1 MNPTQTLVY
10 MILILALF
18 MGIFNASYS
27 VFNPKNGRKFPL
39 FFLNLCLFFIASMH
53 LMELVSTSEES
64 LLIWHDLKLFA
75 WFFYPAVWLFV
86 SIDLTRKLTKGKIFL
101 TLVLGLS
108 SLSLVIVRFLDPRY
122 SLFYT
127 SFQRSQGMFFWR
139 LEATKGPFYTVFLGY
154 LFVAL
159 IAALAVYLTA
169 AVTNGKKHRRLFI
182 ESFLV
187 TLIPVL
193 FFMAELYDPF
203 KTGLDFLSTGML
215 TSIAMLSY
223 INLKSSWKAVA
234 QRAKA
239 DLFQNDENPMIL
251 IDRGYTLL
259 DFNAKAEQ
267 YFPELDETVLGLN
280 LKTILVRGK
289 MLLEHLEHPMHPNLD
304 FKYGENLYTFE
315 IKTTKVTDDRKIEL
329 GTLIRL
335 IDVSEIRKERES
347 LHRLATR
354 DSLTGLLNRRQFM
367 SLARLAFERN
377 RIDDSGLGVLLFNID
392 KFSEINRTFGT
403 HVGDEVLRGV
413 SAKLSEVFRKSDIV
427 GRIGGEEFA
436 AVLPSIKAE
445 DALKLAMK
453 CCTLIHEST
462 FTFDGKTVQTT
473 ISSGVCVTRSKED
486 TLDEILRCAYV
497 ALKESKEKGRNQ
509 VSLYVENAT
518 NPTEEVK

>member
-53 LMELVSTSEES
+53 LMELVSTSQES
-64 LLIWHDLKLFA
+64 LLVWHDLKLFA
-75 WFFYPAVWLFV
+75 WFFFPAVWLFV
-86 SIDLTRKLTKGKIFL
+86 SFDLTRKLTKGKIIL
-101 TLVLGLS
+101 PLVLGLS
-108 SLSLVIVRFLDPRY
+108 SLSLVVVRFLDSRY

-127 SFQRSQGMFFWR
+127 SVQRSQGMFFWR
-139 LEATKGPFYTVFLGY
+139 LETTKGPFYTVFLAY
-154 LFVAL
+154 LLVAL
-159 IAALAVYLTA
+159 IGASTLYLSA
-169 AVTNGKKHRRLFI
+169 AVTNGKKHRRLFVD
-182 ESFLV
+182 SFLV
-187 TLIPVL
+187 SLIPVL
-193 FFMAELYDPF
+193 FFMAEIYDPF
-203 KTGLDFLSTGML
+203 KTGLDFLSTGMM
-215 TSIAMLSY
+215 TSIVLLSY
-223 INLKSSWKAVA
+223 IILLSTWKAVA

-251 IDRGYTLL
+251 IDRGFTLL

-267 YFPELDETVLGLN
+267 YFPELDESVLGLN
-280 LKTILVRGK
+280 LKSILVRGK

-304 FKYGENLYTFE
+304 FQYGENQYTFE
-315 IKTTKVTDDRKIEL
+315 IKTTNVTDERKIQL

-413 SAKLSEVFRKSDIV
+413 SAKLSEVFRKSDVV

-436 AVLPSIKAE
+436 VVLPSIKAE

-453 CCTLIHEST
+453 CCILIREAT
-462 FTFDGKTVQTT
+462 FTFDGKNVQTT
-473 ISSGVCVTRSKED
+473 ISGGVSVTRSKED
-486 TLDEILRCAYV
+486 PLDEILRCAYV

-509 VSLYVENAT
+509 VSLYVDDAAK
-518 NPTEEVK
+518 PTDEVK

>member
-1 MNPTQTLVY
+1 
-10 MILILALF
+10 
-18 MGIFNASYS
+18 
-27 VFNPKNGRKFPL
+27 
-39 FFLNLCLFFIASMH
+39 
-53 LMELVSTSEES
+53 
-64 LLIWHDLKLFA
+64 
-75 WFFYPAVWLFV
+75 
-86 SIDLTRKLTKGKIFL
+86 
-101 TLVLGLS
+101 
-108 SLSLVIVRFLDPRY
+108 
-122 SLFYT
+122 
-127 SFQRSQGMFFWR
+127 MFFWR
-139 LEATKGPFYTVFLGY
+139 LETTKGPFYTVFLAY
-154 LFVAL
+154 LLVAL
-159 IAALAVYLTA
+159 IGASTLYLSA
-169 AVTNGKKHRRLFI
+169 AVTNGKKHRRLFVD
-182 ESFLV
+182 SFLV
-187 TLIPVL
+187 SLIPVL
-193 FFMAELYDPF
+193 FFMAEIYDPF

-215 TSIAMLSY
+215 TSIALLSY
-223 INLKSSWKAVA
+223 VGLRSTWKAVA

-251 IDRGYTLL
+251 IDRGFTLL

-267 YFPELDETVLGLN
+267 YFPELDESVLGLN
-280 LKTILVRGK
+280 LKSILVRGK

-315 IKTTKVTDDRKIEL
+315 IKTINVTDERKIEL

-413 SAKLSEVFRKSDIV
+413 SAKLSEVFRKSDVV

-436 AVLPSIKAE
+436 VVLPSIKAE

-453 CCTLIHEST
+453 CCILIREAT

-473 ISSGVCVTRSKED
+473 ISGGVSVTRSKED
-486 TLDEILRCAYV
+486 PLDEILRCAYV

-509 VSLYVENAT
+509 VSLYVENTAK
-518 NPTEEVK
+518 PTDEVK